1 MPQGISALLPG
12 FIQPLKWNFKPMRR
26 IPRNKRSAFTLVEA
40 TIAMMV
46 MAAAAGVFFALLP
59 MSFKTGKMVG
69 SYQQAS
75 SLLQHKVDQMRG
87 VGYGRLTYS
96 ELRDAGIIDSS
107 PTNPPYSFKGVD
119 GLESMYSVPTATI
132 QISDYTSTIKRVTVS
147 LVWTGSTMRQGRGSM
162 TVTALIAKG

>member
-1 MPQGISALLPG
+1 
-12 FIQPLKWNFKPMRR
+12 MRR
-26 IPRNKRSAFTLVEA
+26 IPRNKKSGFSLVEA
-40 TIAMMV
+40 AIAMMV
-46 MAAAAGVFFALLP
+46 VASAAGVFFALMP

-87 VGYGRLTYS
+87 VGYGRLTYE

-107 PTNPPYSFKGVD
+107 PSSQPYSFKTVD
-119 GLESMYSVPTATI
+119 GLNAIYSVPTATI
-132 QISDYTSTIKRVTVS
+132 QITDYSASIKRVTVT
-147 LVWTGSTMRQGRGSM
+147 LVWTGSSMQQGRGDM

>member
-1 MPQGISALLPG
+1 MRTTRRSKKQG
-12 FIQPLKWNFKPMRR
+12 
-26 IPRNKRSAFTLVEA
+26 FTLVEA
-40 TIAMMV
+40 AIAMMIV
-46 MAAAAGVFFALLP
+46 AAAAGVFFALMP

-87 VGYGRLTYS
+87 VGYGRLTYD

-107 PTNPPYSFKGVD
+107 PSSQPYSFKSVD
-119 GLESMYSVPTATI
+119 GLNSIYSVPTATI
-132 QISDYTSTIKRVTVS
+132 RITDYSTSIKRVTVT
-147 LVWTGSTMRQGRGSM
+147 LVWTGSSMQQGRGDM

>member
-1 MPQGISALLPG
+1 MVSS
-12 FIQPLKWNFKPMRR
+12 RCR
-26 IPRNKRSAFTLVEA
+26 KRAGFTLVEA
-40 TIAMMV
+40 VISMMV
-46 MAAAAGVFFALLP
+46 VAASAGVFFALLP

-87 VGYGRLTYS
+87 VGYGRLTYA

-107 PTNPPYSFKGVD
+107 PSAQPYSFAGVD
-119 GLESMYSVPTATI
+119 GLASLYSRPTATI
-132 QISDYTSTIKRVTVS
+132 RITDYSASIKQVSVT
-147 LVWTGSTMRQGRGSM
+147 LVWTGSSMAQGRGDM